1 MPVSQVSPSNFT
13 FTSNYVSPYQKNSE
27 LPQSA
32 VNAQAA
38 QESQKPQKSAS
49 TDTVTF
55 SRQALQKAPESASA
69 TEDSQKGTVS
79 QRASARLTTGFS
91 IKG

>member
-1 MPVSQVSPSNFT
+1 MPVSQISAGSFT
-13 FTSNYVSPYQKNSE
+13 FTSNYVSPYQKDNE
-27 LPQSA
+27 QQPA

-38 QESQKPQKSAS
+38 QTAQKPIKSAS

-55 SRQALQKAPESASA
+55 SRQALQMAPDSGKAAEESKSS
-69 TEDSQKGTVS
+69 TIS
-79 QRASARLTTGFS
+79 QRASAKLTTGFS